1 MEMGMI
7 AFYAGL
13 LLGVLVGV
21 VLTFLLSKLVIR
33 EECPALPG
41 EGGGLAPVAAGPG
54 ELKTP

>member
-1 MEMGMI
+1 MGMV

-21 VLTFLLSKLVIR
+21 VLTFLLSKLVLR
-33 EECPALPG
+33 VETPEMQCN
-41 EGGGLAPVAAGPG
+41 PV